1 MELAEYNS
9 SYSLFLV
16 YDVGNIYFDLAQT
29 QQHFQTIVQ
38 LSHACPAMSS
48 IHLVIPYFPVMI
60 QAASQ

>member
-29 QQHFQTIVQ
+29 QQHFQTIV
-38 LSHACPAMSS
+38 LLAHARP
-48 IHLVIPYFPVMI
+48 HNVLH
-60 QAASQ
+60 